1 MISGS
6 GEINKVAGQV
16 SQDLKKKLSA
26 AEKKAPRKQ
35 VIKPYIETKPAV
47 QVQKPATHEEEQP
60 KSDEKAK
67 PEELKIIE
75 TPKIDEAETAEM
87 KKARLEALE
96 QMFSEIDQKGSSK
109 RSNWEEE
116 E

>member
-1 MISGS
+1 M
-6 GEINKVAGQV
+6 
-16 SQDLKKKLSA
+16 KKQA
-26 AEKKAPRKQ
+26 RRA
-35 VIKPYIETKPAV
+35 
-47 QVQKPATHEEEQP
+47 
-60 KSDEKAK
+60 
-67 PEELKIIE
+67 KIIE